1 MLDNKLFIK
10 NRINFIKNIIIA
22 INIVIYFYLVFI
34 GRNQYFYGMNYFK
47 CILFMLI
54 NCAFIYISGILIN
67 EEKTY
72 KSNNTLYIALFGI
85 LLFSFTFI
93 IARPKLHF
101 YTWSY
106 GGQYTLFD
114 TIKSQLRHGSNLSIL
129 KNIIGNSLM
138 LIPLSFLL
146 MTRNKKFNNILKQSL
161 ITFPIII
168 LIEVLQAFTHTG
180 SFDIDD
186 IFLNYMGTVIFTFLV
201 TRFDIIG
208 KVRKLFYTDFKLNDK
223 IKTLIFYISLI
234 IIIIFD
240 ISIFI

>member
-101 YTWSY
+101 YTWGY
-106 GGQYTLFD
+106 GGQYTLFG

-129 KNIIGNSLM
+129 RNIIGNSLM
-138 LIPLSFLL
+138 LVPLSFLL
-146 MTRNKKFNNILKQSL
+146 MTRNKKFNNILKQSI

-168 LIEVLQAFTHTG
+168 FIEILQAFTHTG

-186 IFLNYMGTVIFTFLV
+186 IFLNYMGTVIFTFLI
-201 TRFDIIG
+201 TRFGLITKI
-208 KVRKLFYTDFKLNDK
+208 RNFFYTDFKLNNK
-223 IKTLIFYISLI
+223 IKTLIFHISLI
-234 IIIIFD
+234 TIIIFD